1 MLSFSVLK
9 TNYAKFEIDGIGVKK
24 GVKMALCGIEC
35 IDLMDKRVKILGFSF
50 SDNKNRT
57 RAKFLKSDC

>member
-24 GVKMALCGIEC
+24 GIKMALCGMDC
-35 IDLMDKRVKILGFSF
+35 IDLMDDV
-50 SDNKNRT
+50 
-57 RAKFLKSDC
+57 